1 MISESMT
8 VDFDVRDMARVKE
21 MLSHKEALMDCIP
34 GLFRI
39 SNEEFRI
46 VRKIAFL
53 AVTLQ
58 GRIVRFKFEE
68 DMVINDVEVW
78 GHGINLKIHSGFK
91 FPPDGQKV
99 TFFLEYTLDTSNP
112 IVRAIASRESK
123 VITADI
129 FACISRKLLS

>member
-8 VDFDVRDMARVKE
+8 IDFDVRDMARVRQL
-21 MLSHKEALMDCIP
+21 LSHKEALMDCIP

-39 SNEEFRI
+39 SDEEFRV
-46 VRKIAFL
+46 VRKIAFF
-53 AVTLQ
+53 AFTLN
-58 GRIVRFKFEE
+58 GRITRFKFEG
-68 DMVINDVEVW
+68 DQVVNDVEVW
-78 GHGINLKIHSGFK
+78 GHGIDLKIHSGFK
-91 FPPDGQKV
+91 FPRDGNKV